1 LKKEKGIAATAYR
14 VILPIIFLVEPAPAI
29 PSQHKYL
36 ASKYLASPSQVAVDG
51 HSDMC
56 TASPSAGRFSYTS
69 KLRATNKPKILWF
82 DMLETSQPSSSRVA
96 LRFQLLL
103 VLASFIQISSCLDAS
118 ASVTIDQLPAYS
130 QQRQCGKDC
139 IQNNYDGG
147 NDVEHVLGC
156 TWNGCYCGTQYQAA
170 ATSIITSCWSAYC
183 GASDAN
189 LLTYD
194 ISTAVSIYDAYCG
207 VAVAAATGVT
217 VPGWFNVNF

>member
-1 LKKEKGIAATAYR
+1 
-14 VILPIIFLVEPAPAI
+14 
-29 PSQHKYL
+29 
-36 ASKYLASPSQVAVDG
+36 
-51 HSDMC
+51 
-56 TASPSAGRFSYTS
+56 
-69 KLRATNKPKILWF
+69 
-82 DMLETSQPSSSRVA
+82 MLGTYQTSSSRVS

-103 VLASFIQISSCLDAS
+103 ILASFTQISLCLNPS

-130 QQRQCGKDC
+130 QQRQCGKGC

-147 NDVEHVLGC
+147 NDVDHILSC
-156 TWNGCYCGTQYQAA
+156 TWNGCYCGTQYQVA

-207 VAVAAATGVT
+207 IAAAAATGT
-217 VPGWFNVNF
+217 IVPGVLNIFSRSLTRLTCCSNNNRCQLTHFCHCQQRVS